1 MMRAMRENTKWVFYI
16 LVVAFVGWL
25 VFDVGMGVMG
35 RGQYGRGDVVLKVD
49 GREIHLPQYD
59 AAVQYAYEQYRNRT
73 GGTLTRE
80 DQQEVQNQVVDELVQ
95 TLLLERQYRRLGITA
110 TDQEVIQAAQST
122 PPPEVQESPDFQTNG
137 QFDISK
143 WQRFLASG
151 SNPEYLESLE
161 ARYRQQ
167 IPQYKLM
174 QYLTADVY
182 VPDAKLWRIYRDQHE
197 STTVEVAAIRPE
209 QIPDQDVTVSDQEI
223 QQYYDKH
230 KDDFK
235 RPRIAYVSFIAQPR
249 LPSAE
254 DSAAALE
261 RARTIR
267 AELAKGAKFEDV
279 AKRES
284 SDTGSG
290 NHGGDLGWIPKDGTG
305 FDPQF
310 VAGMRAL
317 APGATSQP
325 VLSSFGYH
333 IIKVEASRHDSLHVR
348 HILVPI
354 ELHGAHLD
362 YVEARA
368 DTLDKLVAE
377 RSDGSALDSVGGK
390 MGLRVVSGTRVVDG
404 QRLLL
409 GRYVIPDVSV
419 WAFETTVGETSPVI
433 DARPAY
439 YVFRLDSLIPAGTP
453 PLIEIRGAVLSAA
466 RQAKKHDAAAR
477 HAEEV
482 ARGLTGVTDLG
493 RAAPAPGL
501 TVQTVGPF
509 TRLSPPQLVQ
519 GNALVVGA
527 AFALKPGER
536 SGVIADRSGFF
547 ILQGVRR
554 VAADSTAWL
563 NQKESQREE
572 LVQPVR
578 QARVQAYLAALKAH
592 ATIVDRRKELFRPAP
607 AGS

>member
-1 MMRAMRENTKWVFYI
+1 MRENAKWIFYI
-16 LVVAFVGWL
+16 LAVAFIGWL
-25 VFDVGMGVMG
+25 VFDVGMGITG

-49 GREIHLPQYD
+49 GREVHLPQYD
-59 AAVQYAYEQYRNRT
+59 AAVQYAYEQFRRQS
-73 GGTLTRE
+73 GGALTRE

-95 TLLLERQYRRLGITA
+95 ALLLDRQYRKLGITA

-122 PPPEVQESPDFQTNG
+122 PPPEVEESPDFQTNG

-143 WQRFLASG
+143 WQRYLASG
-151 SNPEYLESLE
+151 SDPQFLESLE

-197 STTVEVAAIRPE
+197 STTVAVAAVRPE
-209 QIPDQDVTVSDQEI
+209 QIPDQDVTVSDEEV
-223 QQYYDKH
+223 QQYYERH
-230 KDDFK
+230 KADFK
-235 RPRIAYVSFIAQPR
+235 RPRVAYVSFIAQGR
-249 LPSAE
+249 FPSAE
-254 DSAAALE
+254 DSAAALA
-261 RARTIR
+261 RARAVR
-267 AELAKGAKFEDV
+267 ADLARGAKFEDV

-284 SDTGSG
+284 SDTASG
-290 NHGGDLGWIPKDGTG
+290 NHGGDLGWIPHDGSG

-310 VAGMRAL
+310 VAGMRQL
-317 APGATSQP
+317 APGALSQP

-333 IIKVEASRHDSLHVR
+333 IIRVDAVRHDSLHVR
-348 HILVPI
+348 HILIPV

-377 RSDGSALDSVGGK
+377 RSDGSALDSVGRK
-390 MGLRVVSGTRVVDG
+390 LGLRVVSGTRVMEG
-404 QRLLL
+404 QRLTL

-419 WAFETTVGETSPVI
+419 WAFENNVGETSPVI

-453 PLIEIRGAVLSAA
+453 PLIEIRGAVLGAA
-466 RQAKKHDAAAR
+466 RLAKKHDAAAR
-477 HAEEV
+477 RADEV
-482 ARGLTGVTDLG
+482 ARALSGVTDLT
-493 RAAPAPGL
+493 RTAPTPGL

-509 TRLSPPQLVQ
+509 TRLSPPPLLQ

-527 AFALKPGER
+527 AFGLKPGER

-547 ILQGVRR
+547 IVQGVRR
-554 VAADSTAWL
+554 VAADSLAWL
-563 NQKESQREE
+563 NQKESQRQE
-572 LVQPVR
+572 LLQPVR
-578 QARVQAYLAALKAH
+578 QARVQAYLAALRSH
-592 ATIVDRRKELFRPAP
+592 ARIVDRRKELFRPG